1 MFAEKIMERADEIAS
16 LWGTKGVYQRHARN
30 IERDIDELMK
40 NLSFNNED
48 TKRTDCLEKF
58 IVELEKFK
66 LKKLKNLIMVC

>member
-1 MFAEKIMERADEIAS
+1 MMERADEIAS

-48 TKRTDCLEKF
+48 TNRTDCLKKF
-58 IVELEKFK
+58 IQ
-66 LKKLKNLIMVC
+66 

>member
-1 MFAEKIMERADEIAS
+1 M
-16 LWGTKGVYQRHARN
+16 GTKGVYQRHARN